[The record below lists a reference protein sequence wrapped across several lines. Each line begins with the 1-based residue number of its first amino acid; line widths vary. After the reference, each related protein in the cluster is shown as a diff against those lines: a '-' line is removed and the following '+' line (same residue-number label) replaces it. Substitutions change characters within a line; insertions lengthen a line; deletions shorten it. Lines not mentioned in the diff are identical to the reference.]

1 MFSFLNKVFKSL
13 VGSEKTV
20 IGLSQIQNMSND
32 DILQDLTHPA
42 SFGRLANNFKS
53 LEGNVTFGNIQVSGQ
68 INTPVN
74 TSAVPNFQPIRQTTQ
89 PTIGQ
94 QQPPLSPFFNTL
106 RKPGL

>member
-1 MFSFLNKVFKSL
+1 MFSFLSKVFKSL
-13 VGSEKTV
+13 VGNEKTV

-42 SFGRLANNFKS
+42 SFGRLTNNFKA
-53 LEGNVTFGNIQVSGQ
+53 LEGNVTFGNIQVNAQVSTNANPPASPQ
-68 INTPVN
+68 
-74 TSAVPNFQPIRQTTQ
+74 FQPIRQTTQ